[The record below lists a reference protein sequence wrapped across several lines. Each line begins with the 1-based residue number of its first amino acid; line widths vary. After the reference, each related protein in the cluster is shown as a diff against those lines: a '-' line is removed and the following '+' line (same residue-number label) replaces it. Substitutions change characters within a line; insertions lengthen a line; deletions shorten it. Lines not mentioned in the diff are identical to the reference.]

1 MLIALIVIVT
11 YLIGMLF
18 YLAWME
24 NEIYNQPHIPETESE
39 KLVRN
44 IKLRIADAQWK
55 IRKEFGEI

>member
-24 NEIYNQPHIPETESE
+24 NEIYNPPSIPETEAE
-39 KLVRN
+39 KLIRN

-55 IRKEFGEI
+55 FRKELGEL

>member
-24 NEIYNQPHIPETESE
+24 NEIYNPPHIPETEAE

-44 IKLRIADAQWK
+44 IKLRIADAEWK
-55 IRKEFGEI
+55 IRKKFGEL